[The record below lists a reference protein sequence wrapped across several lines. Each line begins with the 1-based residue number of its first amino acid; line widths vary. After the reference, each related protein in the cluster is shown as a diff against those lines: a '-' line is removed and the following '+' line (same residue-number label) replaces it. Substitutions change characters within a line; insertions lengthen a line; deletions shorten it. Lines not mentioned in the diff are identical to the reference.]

1 MAETEENKNEAYDG
15 SQIFYQDDKV
25 MLLKCNTLESAKYF
39 GPPFFSKYYNRYRD
53 ADNYIIVDKEGDY
66 LTPTLSYLIHKPHRG
81 QIEFFNYDNDDL
93 TMTDILEKFP
103 EITDKIYE
111 LIGVSSTYNILKRIS
126 GGEDIDEYK
135 FSNIDDLIGGFK
147 FNKNNPG
154 KSMVTLN
161 FDDHEDYFKLFDLG
175 EGDLWF
181 LKALFSSYHY
191 DSIGFYHSDTGYQD
205 WDEGYLMRDLNEENI
220 EIIKQ
225 ILIYIKP
232 NLAELNND
240 DQYKEASVL
249 LRDTF
254 SRQTENIIDDYSHEK
269 DSGMQKAAEEE
280 IREELCEPFQNYGLF
295 AKSGCFYT
303 YVTTVN
309 VLLGMYNISKER
321 HVDLKGMLSKIGH
334 TMSVGPY
341 EEYMYEYGSG
351 EFDIDSVNR
360 NAKYELEKILEEI
373 EDSNKYPNLIKFREM
388 VDEVL
393 SQYDLNKYYNLKRGT
408 NTEGFRV
415 TKLDPTT
422 NKIYLTYYKS
432 GLTRGSESE
441 VRSYTLEEFRNF
453 LHNPELFENK
463 ILNFRKKS

>member
-15 SQIFYQDDKV
+15 SQIFYEDDKV

-39 GPPFFSKYYNRYRD
+39 GPPFFSKFYNRYSA

-66 LTPTLSYLIHKPHRG
+66 LTPTLLYLIHKPHQG
-81 QIEFFNYDNDDL
+81 PIECYNYENDNL
-93 TMTDILEKFP
+93 TITDILERFP
-103 EITDKIYE
+103 EITDKIYD
-111 LIGVSSTYNILKRIS
+111 LIGISETYDALKRIS
-126 GGEDIDEYK
+126 NGKEIDKYK
-135 FSNIDDLIGGFK
+135 LSNIDELIGDFK

-154 KSMVTLN
+154 KSMVTIK

-191 DSIGFYHSDTGYQD
+191 DSIGFYHSDLGYQD
-205 WDEGYLMRDLNEENI
+205 WNEGYLMRDLNEENI
-220 EIIKQ
+220 ALIKQ
-225 ILIYIKP
+225 ILSYIDP
-232 NLAELNND
+232 NLVKLKND
-240 DQYKEASVL
+240 DQYLKASVL

-254 SRQTENIIDDYSHEK
+254 NRQIENIVDDYSNER
-269 DSGMQKAAEEE
+269 DTAMQTAAEEE
-280 IREELCEPFQNYGLF
+280 IRNELCDPFQNYGLF
-295 AKSGCFYT
+295 AKSGCFYS

-334 TMSVGPY
+334 TLSVGPY
-341 EEYMYEYGSG
+341 EDSMYEYGSG

-373 EDSNKYPNLIKFREM
+373 EDSDKYPNLIKFREM
-388 VDEVL
+388 VDKVL
-393 SQYDLNKYYNLKRGT
+393 SQYDLNKYYDLKRGT
-408 NTEGFRV
+408 DTEEFRI
-415 TKLDPTT
+415 TKLDPVT
-422 NKIYLTYYKS
+422 NKIFLSYHKS
-432 GLTRGSESE
+432 GLTQGKSE
-441 VRSYTLEEFRNF
+441 VRSYTLEEFQDF

-463 ILNFRKKS
+463 ILNFRKKA